1 MIAKLESNLPQTQY
15 ESTGSGFFGLSS
27 SPSLGLNVIQFTFF
41 WKGTIFII
49 YPFPCINHSKCDSP
63 FDNKSILH
71 SVLVSIGKA
80 STQTWQKRPV
90 PPWHRS
96 LSPVMKKHSLLFDGN
111 KTLIQPR
118 ARRCSFAAFYLWG
131 WGDDED
137 AVDKMTRCGWYFFLK
152 FVKPVLCCVSSSGS
166 CYGWSDRPPCRFVM
180 VMIWNHG
187 DGDRRDLKL
196 SSTWVW

>member
-137 AVDKMTRCGWYFFLK
+137 AVDQMTRCGWYFFLK
-152 FVKPVLCCVSSSGS
+152 VCQTSSLLRIVI
-166 CYGWSDRPPCRFVM
+166 WKLLW
-180 VMIWNHG
+180 MIWQAALQIR
-187 DGDRRDLKL
+187 DGDDLK
-196 SSTWVW
+196 SWGWG